1 MKTYRATLAVF
12 EDKLNETFTG
22 EAIDLVFTGEAIDL
36 VNVDDENDR
45 LFADPDSFT
54 VGELVTEDEIYLE
67 PRAYVDE
74 NNYGTCFFAF
84 KKEEDLEDE

>member
-1 MKTYRATLAVF
+1 MKTYRATLVVF
-12 EDKLNETFTG
+12 EDELNETFTG
-22 EAIDLVFTGEAIDL
+22 EAMDL

-67 PRAYVDE
+67 PRAH
-74 NNYGTCFFAF
+74 NNYGACFFAF

>member
-1 MKTYRATLAVF
+1 MKTYRATLVVF
-12 EDKLNETFTG
+12 EDELNETFTG
-22 EAIDLVFTGEAIDL
+22 EAMDL
-36 VNVDDENDR
+36 VNIDDETDR
-45 LFADPDSFT
+45 IMADPDSFT
-54 VGELVTEDEIYLE
+54 VGELVTEDKIYLE

>member
-1 MKTYRATLAVF
+1 MKTYRATLVVF
-12 EDKLNETFTG
+12 EDELNET
-22 EAIDLVFTGEAIDL
+22 FTGEAIDL

-54 VGELVTEDEIYLE
+54 VGELVTEDEIYLV

-74 NNYGTCFFAF
+74 NNYGTSFFAF